1 MRFSTRPERAD
12 LFEPHLRDF
21 HRVDEQRA
29 LEPAPVVP
37 VGSLWED
44 DDDAYGGGFSAHAH
58 GGGGALSGQK
68 RPLDDAFDPLDTTNV
83 DDSAFDALL
92 GDLF

>member
-1 MRFSTRPERAD
+1 MSAELMRFSTRPERAD
-12 LFEPHLRDF
+12 LFQPHLRDF

-29 LEPAPVVP
+29 LEPTPVVP
-37 VGSLWED
+37 VGSLWD
-44 DDDAYGGGFSAHAH
+44 DDDADDASHAH
-58 GGGGALSGQK
+58 GSALSGQK